1 MKEGAF
7 RFYLPFQPVLMY
19 PVVSREVAGLL
30 PDSRTYRNAPWQ
42 ADVESRR
49 VLYSGIRERRLE
61 GVFYTR
67 HIAYVLAVASVSAA
81 PFL

>member
-1 MKEGAF
+1 MKESAF

-19 PVVSREVAGLL
+19 PVVSREVGGLL
-30 PDSRTYRNAPWQ
+30 PDNQTYRNAPWQ

-49 VLYSGIRERRLE
+49 VLYSGIRGQRLE
-61 GVFYTR
+61 DGSYTR
-67 HIAYVLAVASVSAA
+67 HIAYALAAAPVSA